1 MSPVVEAAWIA
12 AGVSIVSLAGTVTV
26 AIVGF
31 RNTRKATAQTVDAS
45 TNNTVRALAAARSDR
60 LWDKQ
65 AAAYVD
71 AVTEV
76 LARGTRR
83 EALTSRGDVGNIGSH
98 PRQERLKAEEPESIQ
113 IRAAL
118 RAYASE
124 AVWAAYEAAD
134 EANTAFWLSLDRLAS
149 AQFDSERSAERLQAG
164 ASEDQAPPGS
174 DYPRALDAMNES
186 KSDAGVADDALF
198 KAINRELAWNP
209 SGTRT

>member
-1 MSPVVEAAWIA
+1 MSHVVEAAWIA
-12 AGVSIVSLAGTVTV
+12 ASVSLVSLAGTVTV
-26 AIVGF
+26 AIAGF
-31 RNTRKATAQTVDAS
+31 QNTRKATEQTVKAS
-45 TNNTVRALAAARSDR
+45 TSNTIRALAAARSDR

-76 LARGTRR
+76 LARRTRR
-83 EALTSRGDVGNIGSH
+83 EALTSRGDPGNIGSH
-98 PRQERLKAEEPESIQ
+98 PIQERRKAEEPESIQ

-134 EANTAFWLSLDRLAS
+134 QANTAFWLSLGNLAS
-149 AQFDSERSAERLQAG
+149 AQLASQRPAEPVQVG
-164 ASEDQAPPGS
+164 ASEDHLPPGT
-174 DYPRALDAMNES
+174 DYATALDVMNES
-186 KSDAGVADDALF
+186 KSNAGVADDALF

-209 SGTRT
+209 SGTGK